1 MGLFDKLGATLKGV
15 ADLAEGAAPGL
26 IASALAKANLG
37 DLQTLVNQ
45 LQTGGLDA
53 QVKSWLSNN
62 PNLPVDAEQLRAALG
77 NQQVRELAERF
88 GLPVDATLD
97 LLSKHLPAA
106 IDQAS
111 PNGTLTGA

>member
-26 IASALAKANLG
+26 IASTLAKANLG
-37 DLQTLVNQ
+37 DLQGLVNQ
-45 LQTGGLDA
+45 LQSGGLDA

-62 PNLPVDAEQLRAALG
+62 ANLPVDAEQLRSALG
-77 NQQVRELAERF
+77 NQQVRDLAERF

-97 LLSKHLPAA
+97 LLAKHLPAA

-111 PNGTLTGA
+111 PNGTLTGV